1 MMNFY
6 TTYKF
11 LSNFLCNWHES
22 YYHCFFVYP
31 YQPNSFYKQSE
42 HYPRP
47 GQGGRPSKCE
57 VRRPRAAST
66 SSLVVPKIRYN
77 HRPSFLF
84 QNTIIPTQLTYLA
97 CFNAHMKYHTLN
109 SCERF
114 GRASLH
120 ANPLSLHSSWYWQT
134 LFSLAVKWHKF
145 WGPKIDKKVINS
157 YTKCLISVKIAIL
170 TPHIIPR
177 PALVMFGWYYT
188 QHWGPM

>member
-1 MMNFY
+1 MFEVIADQNRPIARFSVQNG
-6 TTYKF
+6 KPEIF
-11 LSNFLCNWHES
+11 SKIRES
-22 YYHCFFVYP
+22 PQVLRDLAFSLTLIIYYHCFFVYP

-84 QNTIIPTQLTYLA
+84 QNTIIPTQLTCLA

-114 GRASLH
+114 GRASLYK
-120 ANPLSLHSSWYWQT
+120 YW
-134 LFSLAVKWHKF
+134 LLMREMVKTISPRCSGDRYYF
-145 WGPKIDKKVINS
+145 PAGRRPKGK
-157 YTKCLISVKIAIL
+157 
-170 TPHIIPR
+170 
-177 PALVMFGWYYT
+177 
-188 QHWGPM
+188 